1 MVAHPVIKLTRGT
14 HRANAVVWVKCEHN
28 TQLIHQLK
36 NQAGVQWSQSRK
48 SWYIPEKEFNL
59 HEFFETFR
67 KFGFIDYSGLKRVK
81 PVVKERGEKREKS
94 EVKVSLPK
102 GYKELLNQKRYS
114 ESTKKT
120 YINYFADFV
129 RHFKNKELSRITKG
143 EINDY
148 ILELIEKGDIST
160 SQQNQRINAIKFYY
174 EKVLGRK
181 KEYFEIERPRKEKTL
196 PSVVSKEEIQK
207 IIENCTN
214 IKHRCIISLI
224 YSAGLRRSEL
234 NNLEITDIL
243 SDRNQIRIRGA
254 KGKKDRYSLLSP
266 YLLKELREYYKIYRP
281 QKWLFEGH
289 SKNRQYSATSIVKIL
304 EKASTRAGIKKRVT
318 PHMLRHSFATHLL
331 EQKTDLRYIQE
342 LLGHSTRWIKKRI
355 NMYYYV
361 YVLRSKKDNMLYT
374 GYTADLKQRM
384 QMHEAGKV
392 PSTQNRKPLELIYFE
407 GCKKQ
412 QDATRREKYLKS
424 GNGKIYLRN
433 RLKQFFNPTG

>member
-1 MVAHPVIKLTRGT
+1 MEISDKFIYCIDKHVTYQPMIPDKTIALTYGT
-14 HRANAVVWVKCEHN
+14 HGALAVVWVKCRN
-28 TQLIHQLK
+28 DATLIRELK
-36 NQAGVQWSQSRK
+36 NQAGARWSQTRK
-48 SWYIPEKEFNL
+48 CWYIPEKEFNL
-59 HEFFETFR
+59 HEFFEAFR
-67 KFGFIDYSGLKRVK
+67 K
-81 PVVKERGEKREKS
+81 
-94 EVKVSLPK
+94 
-102 GYKELLNQKRYS
+102 
-114 ESTKKT
+114 
-120 YINYFADFV
+120 
-129 RHFKNKELSRITKG
+129 
-143 EINDY
+143 
-148 ILELIEKGDIST
+148 
-160 SQQNQRINAIKFYY
+160 
-174 EKVLGRK
+174 
-181 KEYFEIERPRKEKTL
+181 
-196 PSVVSKEEIQK
+196 
-207 IIENCTN
+207 
-214 IKHRCIISLI
+214 
-224 YSAGLRRSEL
+224 
-234 NNLEITDIL
+234 
-243 SDRNQIRIRGA
+243 
-254 KGKKDRYSLLSP
+254 
-266 YLLKELREYYKIYRP
+266 LREYYKICRP

-304 EKASTRAGIKKRVT
+304 EKASSKAGIKRRVT